1 MTKPYDISKTL
12 VWESYQ
18 TVKANGGAAGVDQES
33 VQAFEKNLKGNLYK
47 LWNRMSSGSYF
58 PPPVKEVSIPKKS
71 GGNRLLGVPTVT
83 DRIAQTVVKKM
94 LEPLLEPVF
103 HQDSYG
109 YRPGRSALDAIAVV
123 RQRCWKY
130 DWVVEFDIR
139 QFFDT
144 IEHELLLRA
153 LRKHCRNAWVLL
165 YVERWLQAP
174 RENRHGMQTERKAGT
189 PQGGV
194 ISPLLA
200 NLFLHY
206 AFDRW
211 VSDRLPGIPFCR
223 YADDGVLHCKS
234 EAQAHLVIE
243 RLRKRFEECGLMLH
257 PEKTRIIY
265 CKDIN
270 RKDDYPVTNFT
281 FLGYT
286 FRPRKVKD
294 KYGRM
299 YVGFVPAV
307 SRESLKAM
315 RQTIRGWHMQLQS
328 ARELADLSKSYNAVL
343 TGWKNYYGRFHAS
356 AMAPVWHHV
365 NLYLMR
371 WLKRKHKRF
380 ARRTKRAIK
389 ALERLARAKPEA
401 FVHWKA
407 GYIPKG
413 WIMGA
418 G

>member
-1 MTKPYDISKTL
+1 MTKPYEISKTL

-18 TVKANGGAAGVDQES
+18 TVKANGGAAGVDHES
-33 VQAFEKNLKGNLYK
+33 IQAFAKNLKGNLYK

-58 PPPVKEVSIPKKS
+58 PPPVKGVEIPKKS
-71 GGNRLLGVPTVT
+71 GGKRMLGIPTVT

-144 IEHELLLRA
+144 IEHGLLLRA
-153 LRKHCRNAWVLL
+153 LRKQCQIAWVVL

-174 RENRHGMQTERKAGT
+174 RENRHGMQTEPKAGT

-206 AFDRW
+206 ACDRW
-211 VSDRLPGIPFCR
+211 VSENLPGVPFCR

-234 EAQAHLVIE
+234 EAQAHLVKE
-243 RLRKRFEECGLMLH
+243 RLRKRFEECGLLLH

-265 CKDIN
+265 CKDSN
-270 RKDDYPVTNFT
+270 RKGDYPVTSFT

-286 FRPRKVKD
+286 FRPRQVKD

-307 SRESLKAM
+307 SRGSLKAM
-315 RQTIRGWHMQLQS
+315 RQTIRGWHLQLQS
-328 ARELADLSKSYNAVL
+328 AKELADLSRSYNSVL

-356 AMAPVWHHV
+356 AMAPVWYHM

-380 ARRTKRAIK
+380 VRRTKRTIK
-389 ALERLARAKPEA
+389 ALERMARAMPEA

>member
-1 MTKPYDISKTL
+1 MTKPYEISKTL

-18 TVKANGGAAGVDQES
+18 TVKTNGGAAGVDYES
-33 VQAFEKNLKGNLYK
+33 LQAFGKNLKGNLYK

-71 GGNRLLGVPTVT
+71 GGNRLLGVPTVA

-94 LEPLLEPVF
+94 LEPVLEPLF

-109 YRPGRSALDAIAVV
+109 YRPRRSALDAIAVV
-123 RQRCWKY
+123 RQRSWKY

-153 LRKHCRNAWVLL
+153 LRKHCQIGWVLL

-211 VSDRLPGIPFCR
+211 VSDHLPGIPFCR
-223 YADDGVLHCKS
+223 YADDGVLHCRN
-234 EAQAHLVIE
+234 EAQAHLVKE

-270 RKDDYPVTNFT
+270 RKDDYPVTSFT

-286 FRPRKVKD
+286 FRPRQVKD
-294 KYGRM
+294 KYGRR
-299 YVGFVPAV
+299 YVSFVPAV

-328 ARELADLSKSYNAVL
+328 ARELADLSKSYNAAL

-380 ARRTKRAIK
+380 ARR
-389 ALERLARAKPEA
+389 
-401 FVHWKA
+401 
-407 GYIPKG
+407 PKG
-413 WIMGA
+413 L
-418 G
+418 

>member
-1 MTKPYDISKTL
+1 MTKPYEISKTL

-18 TVKANGGAAGVDQES
+18 TVKANGGAAGVDHES
-33 VQAFEKNLKGNLYK
+33 LQAFGKSLKSNLYK

-71 GGNRLLGVPTVT
+71 GGNRLLGVPTVA

-94 LEPLLEPVF
+94 LEPLLEPLF

-109 YRPGRSALDAIAVV
+109 YRPRRSALDAVAVV

-153 LRKHCRNAWVLL
+153 LRKHCQIAWVLL

-174 RENRHGMQTERKAGT
+174 RETRHGMQTERKAGT

-211 VSDRLPGIPFCR
+211 VREHLPGIPFCR

-234 EAQAHLVIE
+234 EAQAHLVKE

-265 CKDIN
+265 CKDSN
-270 RKDDYPVTNFT
+270 RKDDYPVTSFT

-286 FRPRKVKD
+286 FRPRQVKD
-294 KYGRM
+294 KYGRG
-299 YVGFVPAV
+299 YVSFVPAV
-307 SRESLKAM
+307 SQESLKAM
-315 RQTIRGWHMQLQS
+315 RQTIRGWHLQLQS
-328 ARELADLSKSYNAVL
+328 ARELADLSRNYNAVL

-356 AMAPVWHHV
+356 AMAPVWHHA

-380 ARRTKRAIK
+380 VRRTKRAIK
-389 ALERLARAKPEA
+389 ALERMARAMPEA
-401 FVHWKA
+401 FVHWKV

>member
-1 MTKPYDISKTL
+1 MTKPYHISKTL

-18 TVKANGGAAGVDQES
+18 TVKANGGAAGVDHES
-33 VQAFEKNLKGNLYK
+33 LQAFGKNLKSNLYR

-71 GGNRLLGVPTVT
+71 GGNRLLGVPTVA
-83 DRIAQTVVKKM
+83 DRIAPTVVKKM
-94 LEPLLEPVF
+94 LEPLLEPLF

-109 YRPGRSALDAIAVV
+109 YRPRRSALDAVAVV
-123 RQRCWKY
+123 RQRCWTY

-153 LRKHCRNAWVLL
+153 LRKHCQIAWVLL
-165 YVERWLQAP
+165 YVERWLRAP

-211 VSDRLPGIPFCR
+211 VSDHLPGIPFCR

-234 EAQAHLVIE
+234 EAQAHLVKE
-243 RLRKRFEECGLMLH
+243 RLCKRFEECGLMLH

-270 RKDDYPVTNFT
+270 RKGDYPVTSFM
-281 FLGYT
+281 FLVYT

-299 YVGFVPAV
+299 YVSFVPAV

-315 RQTIRGWHMQLQS
+315 RQTIRGWHLQLQS
-328 ARELADLSKSYNAVL
+328 AKELADLSRSYNTVL

-356 AMAPVWHHV
+356 AMAPVWYHM

-380 ARRTKRAIK
+380 ARRTKRTIK
-389 ALERLARAKPEA
+389 ALERMARAMPEA
-401 FVHWKA
+401 FVHWEA